1 MPETLHGRVALVTGG
16 TGALGRAVVAAFA
29 DEGAIVHVPWLRAR
43 EVGGLKPYL
52 EATDGRVHLHQAD
65 VTAPGPVTRLVEDVT
80 AAEGRL
86 DILANVVGGF
96 AAGALVETDPITWQ
110 KMLAL
115 NATSAFLCTR
125 AAVPHMQ
132 RRQWGRV
139 INVAAG
145 PALERGAAD
154 MSAYAASKA
163 AVLNLTYS
171 LSEELVRD
179 GITVNA
185 IVPSTI
191 DTHANRAA
199 MPKADV
205 STWLAP
211 QEIARVMVFLA
222 SEDAAIVTGS
232 AIALSRG

>member
-1 MPETLHGRVALVTGG
+1 MPETLRGRVALVTGG
-16 TGALGRAVVAAFA
+16 TGALGRSVVAAFA
-29 DEGAIVHVPWLRAR
+29 DEGAVVHVPWLRAR

-52 EATDGRVHLHQAD
+52 DATDGQVHLHQAD
-65 VTAPGPVTRLVEDVT
+65 VTDPATVARLVEDVT
-80 AAEGRL
+80 VAEGRL

-96 AAGALVETDPITWQ
+96 TAGTLVETDPITWQ
-110 KMLAL
+110 KMFTL

-125 AAVPHMQ
+125 AVVPHM
-132 RRQWGRV
+132 RRQQWGRI
-139 INVAAG
+139 INIAAG
-145 PALERGAAD
+145 PALDRGAGG

-171 LSEELVRD
+171 LSKELVRD

-185 IVPSTI
+185 IVPSVI

-205 STWLAP
+205 STWLEP
-211 QEIARVMVFLA
+211 QDIARVMVFLA